1 MLTATRPK
9 KIAPLS
15 SDDKAKIAAVLS
27 WDLCKPVNPREVE
40 AIRVNGEWVAVSL
53 TLHRAVPI
61 HREIFRSILQQQETI
76 LTHT

>member
-1 MLTATRPK
+1 MLTATRPSK
-9 KIAPLS
+9 TVPLS

-40 AIRVNGEWVAVSL
+40 SIQVNGEWVAVSL

-61 HREIFRSILQQQETI
+61 HREVFRAILEQQKG
-76 LTHT
+76 H